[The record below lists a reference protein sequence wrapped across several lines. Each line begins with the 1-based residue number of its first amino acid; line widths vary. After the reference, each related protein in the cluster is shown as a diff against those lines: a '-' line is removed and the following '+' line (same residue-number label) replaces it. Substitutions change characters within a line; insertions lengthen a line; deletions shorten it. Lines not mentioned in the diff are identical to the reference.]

1 MNKDEAIRLVRI
13 QVESNILSKK
23 YDIWLIKRLLSALD
37 YIEENLK

>member
-1 MNKDEAIRLVRI
+1 MNKDEAIRLVKI